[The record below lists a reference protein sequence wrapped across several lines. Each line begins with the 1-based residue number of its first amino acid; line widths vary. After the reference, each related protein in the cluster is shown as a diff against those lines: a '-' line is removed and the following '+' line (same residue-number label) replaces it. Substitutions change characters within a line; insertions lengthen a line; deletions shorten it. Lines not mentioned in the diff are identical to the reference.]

1 MRILRVAGFILC
13 SCSNAVSATDLPN
26 LSLSERYAK
35 NSCAVVRIEGP
46 NDSGTG
52 FFVNSSGLL
61 VTAAHVL
68 FDRSFTKQGND
79 YPITIALHWPLNVVF
94 QNGQK
99 RTMEKPTLGQRDL
112 ENAIFDVAAINT
124 GLKTDCFIAL
134 GKSDDVRVGD
144 PVISIGFPGS
154 ATSGVL
160 YAGFLSAKHNHV
172 PTVIGPVKDTT
183 DFRSVSR
190 DIFRVQMPVTAGA
203 SGSPVID
210 DNNKVVAVV
219 SEIPVVWTTE
229 LSGFIHAVQS
239 GGTGSIVMSGF
250 NTTAILAQLA
260 LIVKEFES
268 PGAGL
273 AVPISYLRLPPATQS
288 PKP

>member
-1 MRILRVAGFILC
+1 
-13 SCSNAVSATDLPN
+13 
-26 LSLSERYAK
+26 
-35 NSCAVVRIEGP
+35 
-46 NDSGTG
+46 
-52 FFVNSSGLL
+52 
-61 VTAAHVL
+61 
-68 FDRSFTKQGND
+68 
-79 YPITIALHWPLNVVF
+79 
-94 QNGQK
+94 
-99 RTMEKPTLGQRDL
+99 MEKPTLGQRDL